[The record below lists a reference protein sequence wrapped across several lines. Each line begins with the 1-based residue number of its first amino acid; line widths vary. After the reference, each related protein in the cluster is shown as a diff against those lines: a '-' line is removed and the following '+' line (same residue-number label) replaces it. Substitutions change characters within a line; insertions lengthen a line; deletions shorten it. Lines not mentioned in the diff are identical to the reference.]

1 MTLARS
7 RPRQVTAPAP
17 RTAHKR
23 LGELLHNDGALTEQD
38 IENVL
43 AAQIERGER
52 FGETAS
58 RLGIVSEQHVMRALA
73 RQAEFPIAAPG
84 GSTLSRELIAAYE
97 PHSARAEALRTLRS
111 ELVLRWFGRGNRALA
126 VVEARRGHGG
136 NLLAAN
142 LAVVFAQLGEQ
153 TLLID
158 ANLRSPT
165 QHTRFGLSSN
175 HGLADIIN
183 GRDSLDELVT
193 EVTDFKGLSVL
204 CAGAPVPNPQELLGR
219 HSFAYLIE
227 TVPPQFDAVIVDTPP
242 MLEFAD
248 ARLIAAHT
256 RATLLS
262 TKRHRTSVGDAIRVR
277 EELAPTDAI
286 LLGAVIEE

>member
-1 MTLARS
+1 M
-7 RPRQVTAPAP
+7 
-17 RTAHKR
+17 R
-23 LGELLHNDGALTEQD
+23 LGELLHRDGVLTEQD

-43 AAQIERGER
+43 AAQSERGER
-52 FGETAS
+52 FGETAL
-58 RLGIVSEQHVMRALA
+58 RLGIVSEQHLRQALA
-73 RQAEFPIAAPG
+73 RQAEFPTAAPG
-84 GSTLSRELIAAYE
+84 GSTLSRDLIAAYE
-97 PHSARAEALRTLRS
+97 PYSTRAEALRTLRS
-111 ELVLRWFGRGNRALA
+111 ELVLRWFGRGNRLLA

-142 LAVVFAQLGEQ
+142 LAVVFAQLGER

-165 QHTRFGLSSN
+165 QRARFGFSSN
-175 HGLADIIN
+175 YGLVDIIN
-183 GRDSLDELVT
+183 GRNSLDQV
-193 EVTDFKGLSVL
+193 VSAVPDFNGLSVL

-219 HSFAYLIE
+219 LSFAYLIE
-227 TVPPQFDAVIVDTPP
+227 TVPPQFDVVIVDTPP

-248 ARLIAAHT
+248 ARLIASHT

-277 EELAPTDAI
+277 AELAPADAI

>member
-7 RPRQVTAPAP
+7 RPRQVTPTAPPTAP
-17 RTAHKR
+17 MR
-23 LGELLHNDGALTEQD
+23 LGELLHRDGVLTEQD

-43 AAQIERGER
+43 AAQSERGER
-52 FGETAS
+52 FGETAL
-58 RLGIVSEQHVMRALA
+58 RLGIVSEQHLRQALA
-73 RQAEFPIAAPG
+73 RQAEFPTAAPG
-84 GSTLSRELIAAYE
+84 GSTLSRDLIAAYE
-97 PHSARAEALRTLRS
+97 PYSTRAEALRTLRS
-111 ELVLRWFGRGNRALA
+111 ELVLRWFGRGNRLLA

-142 LAVVFAQLGEQ
+142 LAVVFAQLGER

-165 QHTRFGLSSN
+165 QRARFGFSSN
-175 HGLADIIN
+175 YGLVDIIN
-183 GRDSLDELVT
+183 GRNSLDQV
-193 EVTDFKGLSVL
+193 VSAVPDFNGLSVL

-219 HSFAYLIE
+219 LSFAYLIE
-227 TVPPQFDAVIVDTPP
+227 TVPPQFDVVIVDTPP

-248 ARLIAAHT
+248 ARLIASHT

-277 EELAPTDAI
+277 AELAPADAI